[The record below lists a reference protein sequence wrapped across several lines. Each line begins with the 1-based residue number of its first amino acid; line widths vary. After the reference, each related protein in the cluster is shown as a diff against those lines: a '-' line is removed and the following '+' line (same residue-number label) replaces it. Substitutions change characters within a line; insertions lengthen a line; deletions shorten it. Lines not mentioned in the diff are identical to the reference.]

1 MKADRPANS
10 GKRDALTRR
19 QVRDFDRIAM
29 ERFGMS
35 GLVLME
41 NAARGAVDFLCRL
54 QGNACG
60 KTVILCG
67 PGNNGGDGLVMAR
80 HLHLRGWAVSVLMVG
95 CEGPLTGDAQVN
107 YGILTRTAVAIRTL
121 DEVSVDGL
129 AALFADCDWIID
141 ALLGTGSRPPLRP
154 PFAEVVKAANQADC
168 RRFAVD
174 IPTGL
179 DCEGGSEGADPDSPV
194 FSAEATATFV
204 AAKPGMLSKYGKT
217 ASGSITIVDIGAPP
231 EVFEFLDWD

>member
-10 GKRDALTRR
+10 GKPDVLTRR
-19 QVRDFDRIAM
+19 QVREFDRIAI

-41 NAARGAVDFLCRL
+41 NAARGAVDLLCRL
-54 QGNACG
+54 QGDTRAN
-60 KTVILCG
+60 TVILCG

-80 HLHLRGWAVSVLMVG
+80 HLHLRGWTVSVLMVG
-95 CEGPLTGDAQVN
+95 DKKPLSGDAQVN
-107 YGILTRTAVAIRTL
+107 FGILTRTAVAIRTL
-121 DEVSVDGL
+121 DEVAVDGL
-129 AALFADCDWIID
+129 AGLFADCDWIID

-154 PFAEVVKAANQADC
+154 PFADVVKAANRGNC

-174 IPTGL
+174 IPSGL
-179 DCEGGSEGADPDSPV
+179 DCDRGMEGADPDSPV

-204 AAKPGMLSKYGKT
+204 AAKPGMLSKYGKM
-217 ASGSITIVDIGAPP
+217 ACGSITIVDIGAPP
-231 EVFEFLDWD
+231 EVFDFLDRD